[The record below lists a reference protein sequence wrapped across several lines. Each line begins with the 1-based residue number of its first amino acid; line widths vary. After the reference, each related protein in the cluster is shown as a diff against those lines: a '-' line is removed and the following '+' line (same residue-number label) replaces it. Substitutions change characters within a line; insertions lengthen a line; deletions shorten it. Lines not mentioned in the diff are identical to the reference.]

1 MIFKILIHEK
11 FRRSDNIKLTSYNDA
26 NEFVDE
32 PFESL
37 HITSLKYNL
46 NVISYLSKRDDW
58 KTFEKNN
65 STIDLNILYIKE
77 RKYV

>member
-11 FRRSDNIKLTSYNDA
+11 FRRSDNIKRTPYNDA

-32 PFESL
+32 HFESL

-46 NVISYLSKRDDW
+46 KVISYLSKRDDW
-58 KTFEKNN
+58 KTLNN
-65 STIDLNILYIKE
+65 STIDLNILYIKKK
-77 RKYV
+77 KYV